1 MRKPEPATQQ
11 SAAPAPLWAQS
22 DDDISALLLEGANTG
37 VQDIPAPAEQASSVD
52 EVQHPPAAISVEEF
66 SFEAGGAP
74 ASVDV
79 AEQVFEAG
87 GVSESALNNQSAA
100 IQRNELDARKRAEKL
115 KALLA
120 EAFWDDA
127 QALLLR
133 PASKGG
139 LRAVFASSGDEI
151 SFKSKGGI
159 LRSSVVTMNIATG
172 NLSCKM
178 RGTSMNEVAAA
189 FIECGKAAGW
199 TQMWFN
205 GTPEFMQIVTALA
218 KAEGIQVVSKSDIS
232 KLNKQAQPSL
242 LSGLVKSVTS
252 MVRRGDEPSVIR
264 QEPVVQ
270 QSPELIDDQSDG
282 PGFYNR

>member
-1 MRKPEPATQQ
+1 MRKPETASQQ
-11 SAAPAPLWAQS
+11 SAAPAPLWAQT
-22 DDDISALLLEGANTG
+22 DDDISALLLQGANAG
-37 VQDIPAPAEQASSVD
+37 VQDIPAPAEQLEVVDDAPVASAAD
-52 EVQHPPAAISVEEF
+52 EAI
-66 SFEAGGAP
+66 FEGGGAP
-74 ASVDV
+74 LSDEVV
-79 AEQVFEAG
+79 EQVFEAG
-87 GVSESALNNQSAA
+87 GVVDEMAVSQSAQV
-100 IQRNELDARKRAEKL
+100 QRAESEARKRAEKL

-133 PASKGG
+133 SESKGG

-151 SFKSKGGI
+151 TFKSKGGL

-199 TQMWFN
+199 SQMWFN
-205 GTPEFMQIVTALA
+205 GSPEFMQIVTALA

-232 KLNKQAQPSL
+232 KLKKHAEPSL
-242 LSGLVKSVTS
+242 LSGITDGLISFF
-252 MVRRGDEPSVIR
+252 RRGGETSAPRQEPSV
-264 QEPVVQ
+264 QQQVPEP
-270 QSPELIDDQSDG
+270 DDLSDG
-282 PGFYNR
+282 PGLYNR

>member
-1 MRKPEPATQQ
+1 MRKPETASQQ
-11 SAAPAPLWAQS
+11 SAAPAPLWAQT
-22 DDDISALLLEGANTG
+22 DDDISALLLQGANAG
-37 VQDIPAPAEQASSVD
+37 VQDIPAPAEQLEVVDDAPVAS
-52 EVQHPPAAISVEEF
+52 AAEEAI
-66 SFEAGGAP
+66 FEGGGAP
-74 ASVDV
+74 LSDEVV
-79 AEQVFEAG
+79 EQVFEAG
-87 GVSESALNNQSAA
+87 GVVDEMAVSQSAQV
-100 IQRNELDARKRAEKL
+100 QRAESEARKRAEKL

-133 PASKGG
+133 SESKGG

-151 SFKSKGGI
+151 TFKSKGGL

-199 TQMWFN
+199 SQMWFN
-205 GTPEFMQIVTALA
+205 GSPEFMQIVTALA

-232 KLNKQAQPSL
+232 KLKKHAEPSL
-242 LSGLVKSVTS
+242 LSGITDGLTS
-252 MVRRGDEPSVIR
+252 FFRRGGETSAPRQEPSV
-264 QEPVVQ
+264 QQQVPEP
-270 QSPELIDDQSDG
+270 DDLSDG
-282 PGFYNR
+282 PGLYNR

>member
-1 MRKPEPATQQ
+1 MRKPETASQQ

-22 DDDISALLLEGANTG
+22 DDDISALLLQGANTG
-37 VQDIPAPAEQASSVD
+37 VQDIPAPAEQV
-52 EVQHPPAAISVEEF
+52 EVVEEAPVVAAAAEEAL
-66 SFEAGGAP
+66 FEAGGAP
-74 ASVDV
+74 LSGEAV
-79 AEQVFEAG
+79 EQVFEAG
-87 GVSESALNNQSAA
+87 GAVAEMALSQSAQV
-100 IQRNELDARKRAEKL
+100 QRAESDARKRAEKL

-133 PASKGG
+133 PESKGG
-139 LRAVFASSGDEI
+139 LRAVFISSGDEI
-151 SFKSKGGI
+151 TFKSKGGL

-199 TQMWFN
+199 SQMWFN
-205 GTPEFMQIVTALA
+205 GSPEFMQIVTALA

-232 KLNKQAQPSL
+232 KLKKQAEPSL
-242 LSGLVKSVTS
+242 LSGITEGLSS
-252 MVRRGDEPSVIR
+252 FFRRGGEPSAPRQEPSV
-264 QEPVVQ
+264 Q
-270 QSPELIDDQSDG
+270 QTPEIPDDLSDG
-282 PGFYNR
+282 PGLYNR

>member
-1 MRKPEPATQQ
+1 MRKPETASQQ
-11 SAAPAPLWAQS
+11 SAAPAPLWAQT
-22 DDDISALLLEGANTG
+22 DDDISALLLQGANAG
-37 VQDIPAPAEQASSVD
+37 VQDIPAPAEQV
-52 EVQHPPAAISVEEF
+52 EVIDDAPVAPAAEEALV
-66 SFEAGGAP
+66 EAGGAP
-74 ASVDV
+74 LSDEVV
-79 AEQVFEAG
+79 EQVFEAG
-87 GVSESALNNQSAA
+87 GVVDEMAVSQSAQV
-100 IQRNELDARKRAEKL
+100 QRAKSEARKRAEKL

-133 PASKGG
+133 PESKGG

-151 SFKSKGGI
+151 TFKSKGGM

-199 TQMWFN
+199 SQMWFN
-205 GTPEFMQIVTALA
+205 GSPEFMQIVTALA
-218 KAEGIQVVSKSDIS
+218 KAEGIQVVSKSDIA
-232 KLNKQAQPSL
+232 KLKKHAEPSL
-242 LSGLVKSVTS
+242 LSGITEGLTS
-252 MVRRGDEPSVIR
+252 FFRRGGEPAAPRQEPSV
-264 QEPVVQ
+264 QQAPEP
-270 QSPELIDDQSDG
+270 DDLSDG

>member
-1 MRKPEPATQQ
+1 MRKPETASQQ
-11 SAAPAPLWAQS
+11 SAAPAPLWAQT
-22 DDDISALLLEGANTG
+22 DDDISALLLQGANAG
-37 VQDIPAPAEQASSVD
+37 VQDIPAPAEQLDVVD
-52 EVQHPPAAISVEEF
+52 DAPVAPAAEEAL
-66 SFEAGGAP
+66 FEAGGAP
-74 ASVDV
+74 LSDEV

-87 GVSESALNNQSAA
+87 GVVDGMAVSQSTQVQNAESE
-100 IQRNELDARKRAEKL
+100 ARKRAEKL

-133 PASKGG
+133 PESKGG

-151 SFKSKGGI
+151 TFKSKGGL

-199 TQMWFN
+199 SQMWFN
-205 GTPEFMQIVTALA
+205 GSPEFMQVVTALA

-232 KLNKQAQPSL
+232 KLKKHAEPSL
-242 LSGLVKSVTS
+242 LSGITDGLTS
-252 MVRRGDEPSVIR
+252 FFRRGSEVSAPRQEPSV
-264 QEPVVQ
+264 QQAPEP
-270 QSPELIDDQSDG
+270 DDLSDG
-282 PGFYNR
+282 PGLYNR

>member
-1 MRKPEPATQQ
+1 MRKPETASQQ
-11 SAAPAPLWAQS
+11 SAAPAPLWAQT
-22 DDDISALLLEGANTG
+22 DDDISALLLQGANAG
-37 VQDIPAPAEQASSVD
+37 VQDIPAPAEQLDVVD
-52 EVQHPPAAISVEEF
+52 DAPVAPAAEEAL
-66 SFEAGGAP
+66 FEAGGAP
-74 ASVDV
+74 LSDEV

-87 GVSESALNNQSAA
+87 GVVDGMAVSQSTQVQNAESE
-100 IQRNELDARKRAEKL
+100 ARKRAEKL

-133 PASKGG
+133 PESKGG

-151 SFKSKGGI
+151 TFKSKGGL

-199 TQMWFN
+199 SQMWFN
-205 GTPEFMQIVTALA
+205 GSPEFMQVVTALA

-232 KLNKQAQPSL
+232 KLKKHAEPSL
-242 LSGLVKSVTS
+242 LGGITDGFTS
-252 MVRRGDEPSVIR
+252 FFRRGSEVSAPRQEPSV
-264 QEPVVQ
+264 QQTPEP
-270 QSPELIDDQSDG
+270 DDLSDG
-282 PGFYNR
+282 PGLYNR